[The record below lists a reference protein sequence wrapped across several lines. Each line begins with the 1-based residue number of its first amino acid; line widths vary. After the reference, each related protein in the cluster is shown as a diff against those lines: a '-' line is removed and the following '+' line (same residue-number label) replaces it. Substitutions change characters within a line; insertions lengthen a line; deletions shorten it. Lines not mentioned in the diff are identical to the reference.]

1 MELEEK
7 PLFTRKDLLDAI
19 QAINERWGQRLCKS
33 VSVEVVKSYEPAF
46 PKKRGF
52 ETWSSKDLFCISPQL
67 SLPAWG
73 MEVQVAY
80 LPEKA
85 YDEKEDPNEPI
96 ALSTEAIDE
105 LLALCHS
112 KVGTLYTDDDF
123 DDYVEKTVDVNA
135 STTRIKAPAVR
146 KHIWEGKQCLDVAA
160 EVAKRRRAAGPP
172 ES

>member
-1 MELEEK
+1 MNPEWKCPLCLTTHEKESWGFEAFIFDTRDSVEDAGELFIAPFGNNCTPDQKKAFNYLKAVTLLMEMEEK

-85 YDEKEDPNEPI
+85 YDE
-96 ALSTEAIDE
+96 
-105 LLALCHS
+105 
-112 KVGTLYTDDDF
+112 
-123 DDYVEKTVDVNA
+123 
-135 STTRIKAPAVR
+135 
-146 KHIWEGKQCLDVAA
+146 
-160 EVAKRRRAAGPP
+160 
-172 ES
+172 